1 MICFSLVDPKS
12 FQNAKLKWYSGVW
25 SPYVRVVLVGTK
37 LDLREVGEASEHM
50 ITYDQGLT
58 MADQLEAEA
67 YIECSS
73 ISNEESGSFKNLFDE
88 ILRVV
93 LHPQKYEKNDM
104 KIENSENSLN

>member
-1 MICFSLVDPKS
+1 MDPKS

-37 LDLREVGEASEHM
+37 LDLREVGEAIEESEQM

-73 ISNEESGSFKNLFDE
+73 MSNEESGSFKNLFDE

-93 LHPQKYEKNDM
+93 LHPPKNM
-104 KIENSENSLN
+104 K

>member
-1 MICFSLVDPKS
+1 MVCFSLVDPKS

-25 SPYVRVVLVGTK
+25 SPYVHVVLVGTK
-37 LDLREVGEASEHM
+37 LDLREVGETSEHM

-58 MADQLEAEA
+58 MADQLKAEA

-104 KIENSENSLN
+104 KTENSE

>member
-12 FQNAKLKWYSGVW
+12 FQNAKLKWYSGIW

-37 LDLREVGEASEHM
+37 LDLREVGEASEH

-93 LHPQKYEKNDM
+93 LHPQKYEKIDM

>member
-1 MICFSLVDPKS
+1 MDPKS

-37 LDLREVGEASEHM
+37 LDLREVGEAIEQNEDM

-93 LHPQKYEKNDM
+93 LHPSKNMKKFDM
-104 KIENSENSLN
+104 KTEKSE

>member
-1 MICFSLVDPKS
+1 MDPKS

-37 LDLREVGEASEHM
+37 LDLREVGEAIEESEHM
-50 ITYDQGLT
+50 ITYDQGLA

-67 YIECSS
+67 YIEFSS
-73 ISNEESGSFKNLFDE
+73 NSNEESGSLKNLFDE

-93 LHPQKYEKNDM
+93 YTPKEYEKNDM
-104 KIENSENSLN
+104 KTKKSE